1 MRFKDKVVM
10 VTGGAAGIGRV
21 TAEAFAREGA
31 RLAICDLNP
40 EAGAEA
46 LTALGPEASFEKVN
60 VADEAEVSKWTE
72 QVVQRYGRIDAL
84 VNNAG
89 ITRDAL
95 LLRMKES
102 DWDLVLSVNLKGAF
116 LCTRAVVRHMAQQRS
131 GRIINVASVVGVVG
145 NAGQANYV
153 ASKAGLIGLT
163 KTVAREFAARGITVN
178 AVAPGF
184 IETQMTAVLSDK
196 IKEGFLA
203 QIPMGRAGSPQDVAD
218 AVTFLASDQAAYLT
232 GQVLQ
237 APNTKYQ
244 TPNTKY
250 QTLNTKHQIPNTKY
264 QTFDPSNFTEEIKM
278 SNKEIQEKV
287 KKIIAEKLSVDIAEV
302 KPEASFVD
310 DLGADSLDLV
320 ELIMSMEEEFGVD
333 ISDEDNRNGQ
343 GCDGLRVQETVI
355 SHERDER
362 SRRPFE

>member
-1 MRFKDKVVM
+1 MNRPVSGFPSALAKENRMRFKDKVVM
-10 VTGGAAGIGRV
+10 ITGGAAGIGRV

-31 RLAICDLNP
+31 KLAICDLNP

-46 LTALGPEASFEKVN
+46 LKALGTEASFEKVN
-60 VADEAEVSKWTE
+60 VADEADVSQWTE
-72 QVVQRYGRIDAL
+72 QVAQRYGRIDIL

-116 LCTRAVVRHMAQQRS
+116 LCTKAVVRHMAQQRS

-163 KTVAREFAARGITVN
+163 KTVAREFAGRGITVN

-203 QIPMGRAGSPQDVAD
+203 QIPMGRAGSPEDVAG

-232 GQVLQ
+232 GQVLHVSGGM
-237 APNTKYQ
+237 Y
-244 TPNTKY
+244 
-250 QTLNTKHQIPNTKY
+250 
-264 QTFDPSNFTEEIKM
+264 M
-278 SNKEIQEKV
+278 
-287 KKIIAEKLSVDIAEV
+287 
-302 KPEASFVD
+302 
-310 DLGADSLDLV
+310 
-320 ELIMSMEEEFGVD
+320 
-333 ISDEDNRNGQ
+333 
-343 GCDGLRVQETVI
+343 
-355 SHERDER
+355 
-362 SRRPFE
+362 